1 MNHDKLSAIEERLK
15 AVEGNDLFDPIRV
28 VKKCLVPKDF
38 RVLDFIKYNRLE
50 CSNPNL
56 WSYYNKMDEM
66 IYNDKMLIYFFQDS
80 LTRSILCWYMRLD
93 NTKIKKWK
101 ELVESFLKQYKFNL
115 EISFHKTSLMTL
127 EKGNQESVRV
137 YMQRCEMM
145 PHISIL
151 LW

>member
-1 MNHDKLSAIEERLK
+1 LSSNCPHPPIQLAQASVVVDIIIIGPYYDISIGPMNHDKLSAIEERLK

-66 IYNDKMLIYFFQDS
+66 IYNDKMFIYFFQDS
-80 LTRSILCWYMRLD
+80 LTRSILC
-93 NTKIKKWK
+93 
-101 ELVESFLKQYKFNL
+101 
-115 EISFHKTSLMTL
+115 
-127 EKGNQESVRV
+127 
-137 YMQRCEMM
+137 
-145 PHISIL
+145 
-151 LW
+151 

>member
-28 VKKCLVPKDF
+28 VKKCMVPKDF
-38 RVLDFIKYNRLE
+38 RVSDFIKYNGLE

-80 LTRSILCWYMRLD
+80 LTRSILC
-93 NTKIKKWK
+93 
-101 ELVESFLKQYKFNL
+101 
-115 EISFHKTSLMTL
+115 
-127 EKGNQESVRV
+127 
-137 YMQRCEMM
+137 
-145 PHISIL
+145 
-151 LW
+151 